1 MVGAKGIE
9 GEEIEMGHLQDM
21 MIVTA
26 QSKSPHMPLFI
37 FTYMSKL
44 ILTLRMMWSKKPRS

>member
-9 GEEIEMGHLQDM
+9 GEETEMGHLQEM
-21 MIVTA
+21 VIMTA
-26 QSKSPHMPLFI
+26 QSKSTHMPLFI

-44 ILTLRMMWSKKPRS
+44 ILTLRMIWS